1 MPVEREIVSDLEN
14 VPNSVVG
21 NNKGDYEGAPCDTTN
36 NVESLGS
43 GGRIRRKGLGE
54 RRRRRKLVR
63 VKQLLSNGVK
73 DVKLNNNSSSYNNN
87 NNSSNNKNIVKVKQL
102 QSNALWVYPH

>member
-1 MPVEREIVSDLEN
+1 MPVERKRVSDLEN

-21 NNKGDYEGAPCDTTN
+21 YNKAGGEGATSDTTN
-36 NVESLGS
+36 SFESLGS
-43 GGRIRRKGLGE
+43 GGRIRRKGPAE
-54 RRRRRKLVR
+54 RGRRRKLVR
-63 VKQLLSNGVK
+63 VKQLRSNGVK
-73 DVKLNNNSSSYNNN
+73 DVKLNSSSNNN

>member
-1 MPVEREIVSDLEN
+1 MPVDGGILSNLEN
-14 VPNSVVG
+14 VPISVGV

-63 VKQLLSNGVK
+63 VKQLRSNGVK
-73 DVKLNNNSSSYNNN
+73 DVKLNNSSSNNN